1 MTEAQRNLYDPELQ
15 GKISLERN
23 KNKIGP
29 VVGEDDATRIMK
41 YGEAAGFEPAL
52 DATAR
57 VESGNNPN
65 AVSPA
70 GARGTYQIMDE
81 TADDP
86 GYGLKPLSPNAT
98 EEQKRLFAA
107 EYQLNMLKAHP
118 DWTYGH
124 VVSAYN
130 MGPGNVEKGRR
141 NPDYEKKIMGGVRS
155 PTMQEKNAAKTQQ
168 ALTQK
173 QGEANI
179 ENEQK
184 TKQTQQKKEQ
194 SAENMLKITS
204 EPYQGKTIEQ
214 WIDEATGSGIGA
226 SVDSAARFFGNSTKG
241 AQAQKVLETIQGWL
255 VSNVPRME
263 GPQSDFDVRNYQ
275 QMASDISNPNI
286 TREEKLKSFQTMR
299 ALMQKYVNQP
309 QQGLQYQQGLQPG
322 TVEEGHVYI
331 GGDPSKPENWKLQ

>member
-1 MTEAQRNLYDPELQ
+1 VLNGLTNSYANYQANKATDEQAQFDDERRNNLMHALAGGKPLTAEALAQIGASYDDILNLENHRNSRVPMPSPSYVPANFKPFKEGNFDGYIDESGNRIRNPFAMTEAQRNLYDPELQ

-155 PTMQEKNAAKTQQ
+155 PTN
-168 ALTQK
+168 
-173 QGEANI
+173 
-179 ENEQK
+179 
-184 TKQTQQKKEQ
+184 
-194 SAENMLKITS
+194 
-204 EPYQGKTIEQ
+204 
-214 WIDEATGSGIGA
+214 
-226 SVDSAARFFGNSTKG
+226 
-241 AQAQKVLETIQGWL
+241 
-255 VSNVPRME
+255 
-263 GPQSDFDVRNYQ
+263 
-275 QMASDISNPNI
+275 
-286 TREEKLKSFQTMR
+286 
-299 ALMQKYVNQP
+299 
-309 QQGLQYQQGLQPG
+309 
-322 TVEEGHVYI
+322 
-331 GGDPSKPENWKLQ
+331 SKP